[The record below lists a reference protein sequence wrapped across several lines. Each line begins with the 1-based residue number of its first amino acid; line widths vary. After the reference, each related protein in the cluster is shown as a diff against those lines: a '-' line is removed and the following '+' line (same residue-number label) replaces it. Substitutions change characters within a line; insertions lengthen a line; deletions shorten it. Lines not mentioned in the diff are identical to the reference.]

1 MSRPKSTNWI
11 SNVHHRS
18 TNVVIQEMQQT
29 AENLAISSGDKER
42 LLSAMEG
49 LLRALR
55 ACEFSERTDRNLLQV
70 IQIEIL

>member
-1 MSRPKSTNWI
+1 
-11 SNVHHRS
+11 
-18 TNVVIQEMQQT
+18 MQQT